1 MKRGSEEGASDV
13 QRVVVDANVFLSMLV
28 HRNEEQRE
36 AAKALLMK
44 AEDGELE
51 VILPQFVVFEIVYV
65 LQSTYRIAG
74 SEIAPMLRDL
84 IALPGVLV
92 IDECPWK
99 QVLEYWPAPLP
110 SIADAAIVAVAAS
123 KRDDAIATF
132 DRKLAKRAKDSGAA
146 TYW

>member
-1 MKRGSEEGASDV
+1 M

-28 HRNEEQRE
+28 HRNDAQRD
-36 AAKALLMK
+36 AAKALLLK
-44 AEDGELE
+44 AEDGALE

-65 LQSTYRIAG
+65 LQSTYRIPA
-74 SEIAPMLRDL
+74 SELAPMLRDL

-99 QVLEYWPAPLP
+99 RVLEYWPAPLT
-110 SIADAAIVAVAAS
+110 SLADAAIVAVAES
-123 KRDDAIATF
+123 KRYDAIATF
-132 DRKLAKRAKDSGAA
+132 DQKLGKRAKHLGVA

>member
-1 MKRGSEEGASDV
+1 V
-13 QRVVVDANVFLSMLV
+13 QRVVVDANVFLSTLV
-28 HRNEEQRE
+28 HRNDEQRD
-36 AAKALLMK
+36 AAKALLLK

-65 LQSTYRIAG
+65 LQSTYRIPG
-74 SEIAPMLRDL
+74 SELAPMLRDL

-99 QVLEYWPAPLP
+99 RVLDYWPAPLP
-110 SIADAAIVAVAAS
+110 SLADAAIVAAS
-123 KRDDAIATF
+123 KRYDAIATF
-132 DRKLAKRAKDSGAA
+132 DQKLGKRAKDLGVA

>member
-1 MKRGSEEGASDV
+1 M
-13 QRVVVDANVFLSMLV
+13 QRVVVDANVFLSALV
-28 HRNEEQRE
+28 HRNDEQRD
-36 AAKALLMK
+36 AAKALLLK

-65 LQSTYRIAG
+65 LQSTYRIPG
-74 SEIAPMLRDL
+74 SELAPMLRDL

-99 QVLEYWPAPLP
+99 RVLDYWPAPLP
-110 SIADAAIVAVAAS
+110 SLADAAIVAAS
-123 KRDDAIATF
+123 KRYDAIATF
-132 DRKLAKRAKDSGAA
+132 DQKLGKRAKDLGVA

>member
-1 MKRGSEEGASDV
+1 V
-13 QRVVVDANVFLSMLV
+13 QRVVIDANVFLSTLV
-28 HRNEEQRE
+28 RRNDEQRQ
-36 AAKALLMK
+36 AAKALLLK

-65 LQSTYRIAG
+65 LQSTYRIPG
-74 SEIAPMLRDL
+74 SDLAPMLRDL

-99 QVLEYWPAPLP
+99 RVLEYWPVPLP
-110 SIADAAIVAVAAS
+110 SLADAAIVAVAAS
-123 KRDDAIATF
+123 KRYDAIATF
-132 DRKLAKRAKDSGAA
+132 DQKLAKRSKDLGVA

>member
-1 MKRGSEEGASDV
+1 M
-13 QRVVVDANVFLSMLV
+13 QRIVVDANVFLSTLV
-28 HRNEEQRE
+28 HRNDLQRE
-36 AAKALLMK
+36 AAKALLLK

-65 LQSTYRIAG
+65 LQSTYRIPA
-74 SEIAPMLRDL
+74 SELAAMLRDL

-99 QVLEYWPAPLP
+99 LVLEYWPAPFP
-110 SIADAAIVAVAAS
+110 SLADAAIVAVAAS
-123 KRDDAIATF
+123 NRYDAIATF
-132 DRKLAKRAKDSGAA
+132 DQKLGKRSKDLGVA

>member
-1 MKRGSEEGASDV
+1 VR
-13 QRVVVDANVFLSMLV
+13 RVIVDANVFLSTLV
-28 HRNEEQRE
+28 HRNDEQRD
-36 AAKALLMK
+36 AAKALLLK

-65 LQSTYRIAG
+65 LQSTYRIPA
-74 SEIAPMLRDL
+74 SELAPMLRDL

-99 QVLEYWPAPLP
+99 RVLQYWPAPLP
-110 SIADAAIVAVAAS
+110 SLADAAIVAVAANN
-123 KRDDAIATF
+123 RYDGVATF
-132 DRKLAKRAKDSGAA
+132 DRKLGKRAKDLGVA

>member
-1 MKRGSEEGASDV
+1 M
-13 QRVVVDANVFLSMLV
+13 QRVVVDANVFLSTLV
-28 HRNEEQRE
+28 HRNDKQRD
-36 AAKALLMK
+36 AAKALLLK

-65 LQSTYRIAG
+65 LQSTYGIPG
-74 SEIAPMLRDL
+74 SELAAMLRDL

-99 QVLEYWPAPLP
+99 RVLEYWPAPLP
-110 SIADAAIVAVAAS
+110 SLADAAIVAVAAS
-123 KRDDAIATF
+123 KRYDAIATF
-132 DRKLAKRAKDSGAA
+132 DQKLGKRAKDLGVA